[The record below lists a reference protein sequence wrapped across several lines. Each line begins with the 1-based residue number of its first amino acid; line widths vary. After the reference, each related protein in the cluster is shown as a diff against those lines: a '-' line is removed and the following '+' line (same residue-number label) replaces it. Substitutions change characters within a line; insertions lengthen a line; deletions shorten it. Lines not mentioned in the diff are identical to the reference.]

1 VETNFSNHGTDVD
14 IGAPGVC
21 IKSIWKGIKKG
32 RPGHRKIVPWYKTI
46 SGTSLASP
54 HVAGAA
60 AVYVANQTP
69 RPTPAQVRT
78 FVTAPANTE
87 AEGNGHEDTLNFN
100 LEPVLQ
106 MDTY

>member
-1 VETNFSNHGTDVD
+1 METNFSNYETDVD
-14 IGAPGVC
+14 IGAPDVC
-21 IKSIWKGIKKG
+21 IKSTWKGIKKG

-78 FVTAPANTE
+78 FVRPRRTPRQKATVTK
-87 AEGNGHEDTLNFN
+87 TL
-100 LEPVLQ
+100 
-106 MDTY
+106 

>member
-1 VETNFSNHGTDVD
+1 
-14 IGAPGVC
+14 VC
-21 IKSIWKGIKKG
+21 IKATWKGIKKG

-78 FVTAPANTE
+78 FVTGSGE
-87 AEGNGHEDTLNFN
+87 HRGRRQRSRRHFNFY

>member
-1 VETNFSNHGTDVD
+1 VD
-14 IGAPGVC
+14 IAGTGRVHQ
-21 IKSIWKGIKKG
+21 GHLEGHQKG

-69 RPTPAQVRT
+69 RPTPAQVRRS
-78 FVTAPANTE
+78 
-87 AEGNGHEDTLNFN
+87 
-100 LEPVLQ
+100 
-106 MDTY
+106 